1 MFSFIPILM
10 MRLNLKLV
18 SNEENYEI
26 KLKSR
31 LSCFRLEKGSLG
43 NNKKYIYK
51 KELI

>member
-1 MFSFIPILM
+1 M

-31 LSCFRLEKGSLG
+31 LSCLRLEKGSLG
-43 NNKKYIYK
+43 NNKKNIYK
-51 KELI
+51 KESI